1 MIDISKLMPKML
13 TGEELMKALAVLP
26 EYDKEA
32 RSKSVT
38 ERLIALNDLYNV
50 YIPNSMSTEVY
61 SKMYLAL
68 IRSLNKKFSRDA
80 VVQRNSTVGV
90 IGGADSF
97 TITGCG
103 GIGKSASIGRAVE
116 LVAEKRIILDENLNE
131 VIPILSVQCPFD
143 SSVKSLLL
151 SILKTVDDV
160 LVESDYY
167 DKALKVRA
175 TTDNLISMVS
185 KVALNHIGLLIVD
198 EIQNVVNSKN
208 GRQLVG
214 MLTQLINSSGISIC
228 MVGTPACEPFFEQEM
243 HLARRTLGLKY
254 SSMEFDE
261 TFIYFCNML
270 WSYQYVKNRT
280 NITPAIVNWLYEHSS
295 GIVSVVVSL
304 IHDAQEIAILN
315 GTEEINLANLSEAY
329 KNRLSMLHS
338 YIEPTIT
345 KKKQTSTKKKTVTYT
360 EIGETVEEDGLIS
373 ELVAKAKT
381 ENLDIVSLFRQCFPV
396 IEVVV

>member
-1 MIDISKLMPKML
+1 MIDVSKMRPKML
-13 TGEELMKALAVLP
+13 AGEELMKALTVLP
-26 EYDKEA
+26 QYDKGIRN
-32 RSKSVT
+32 RSET
-38 ERLIALNDLYNV
+38 ERLIALNDLYNI
-50 YIPNSMSTEVY
+50 YIPNAMSTEIY

-68 IRSLNKKFSRDA
+68 IRSLNKKFSKEA
-80 VVQRNSTVGV
+80 VVQRNSPVGV

-103 GIGKSASIGRAVE
+103 GIGKSASIGRAVV
-116 LVAEKRIILDENLNE
+116 LIAEKKTILTDNWNE

-151 SILKTVDDV
+151 SILKEVDSV
-160 LVESDYY
+160 VCSDYY

-175 TTDNLISMVS
+175 TTDTLISMVS

-214 MLTQLINSSGISIC
+214 MLTQLINSSGIAIC
-228 MVGTPACEPFFEQEM
+228 MVGTLACEPFFEQEM

-254 SSMEFDE
+254 GPMSYDE
-261 TFIYFCNML
+261 NFIYFCRTL
-270 WSYQYVKNRT
+270 WEYQYVKNKSE
-280 NITPAIVNWLYEHSS
+280 ITDAIVNWLYEHSS

-315 GTEEINLANLSEAY
+315 GTEELNLANLNEAY

-338 YIEPTIT
+338 YIEPTVT
-345 KKKQTSTKKKTVTYT
+345 KKKQTSTKRKTVTYT
-360 EIGETVEEDGLIS
+360 EIGEPVEEEGLIFQ
-373 ELVAKAKT
+373 LVTKAKT
-381 ENLDIVSLFRQCFPV
+381 ENLDVVSLFRQHFPV
-396 IEVVV
+396 IEVAL

>member
-1 MIDISKLMPKML
+1 MVDVMKLMPEML
-13 TGEELMKALAVLP
+13 TGEDLMKALTVLP
-26 EYDKEA
+26 EYDKDI
-32 RSKSVT
+32 RNRSVT
-38 ERLIALNDLYNV
+38 ERLIALNDLYNI
-50 YIPNSMSTEVY
+50 YISNAMSTEIY

-68 IRSLNKKFSRDA
+68 IRSLNKKFSKEA
-80 VVQRNSTVGV
+80 VVQRNSPVGV

-116 LVAEKRIILDENLNE
+116 LIADKRTILTNNWNE

-151 SILKTVDDV
+151 SILKEVDSAV
-160 LVESDYY
+160 CSDYY

-175 TTDNLISMVS
+175 TTDTLISMVS

-214 MLTQLINSSGISIC
+214 MLTQLINSSGIAIC

-254 SSMEFDE
+254 GPMSYDE
-261 TFIYFCNML
+261 KFIYFCRTL
-270 WSYQYVKNRT
+270 WEYQYVKNKSE
-280 NITPAIVNWLYEHSS
+280 ITDAIVNWLYEHSS

-315 GTEEINLANLSEAY
+315 GTEELNLANLNEAY
-329 KNRLSMLHS
+329 KNRLSIGYLCMV
-338 YIEPTIT
+338 
-345 KKKQTSTKKKTVTYT
+345 KKRF
-360 EIGETVEEDGLIS
+360 IS
-373 ELVAKAKT
+373 
-381 ENLDIVSLFRQCFPV
+381 I
-396 IEVVV
+396 

>member
-1 MIDISKLMPKML
+1 MIDVSKMMPKML
-13 TGEELMKALAVLP
+13 AGEELMKALTVIP
-26 EYDKEA
+26 EYDKNI
-32 RSKSVT
+32 RNKSET
-38 ERLIALNDLYNV
+38 ERLIALNDLYSI
-50 YIPNSMSTEVY
+50 YIPNTMSTEIY
-61 SKMYLAL
+61 SKMYLSL
-68 IRSLNKKFSRDA
+68 IRSLHKKFSKDA
-80 VVQRNSTVGV
+80 VVQRNSPVGV

-116 LVAEKRIILDENLNE
+116 LIADKRTILTNNWNE

-151 SILKTVDDV
+151 SILKEVDSAV
-160 LVESDYY
+160 CSDYY

-175 TTDNLISMVS
+175 TTDTLISMVS

-214 MLTQLINSSGISIC
+214 MLTQLINSSGIAIC

-254 SSMEFDE
+254 GPMSYDE
-261 TFIYFCNML
+261 KFIYFCRTL
-270 WSYQYVKNRT
+270 WEYQYVKNKSE
-280 NITPAIVNWLYEHSS
+280 ITDAIVNWLYEHSS

-315 GTEEINLANLSEAY
+315 GTEELNLANLNEAY

-338 YIEPTIT
+338 YIEPNIV

-360 EIGETVEEDGLIS
+360 EIGETVEEDGLMS

-381 ENLDIVSLFRQCFPV
+381 ENLDVLSLFRQHFPV
-396 IEVVV
+396 IEVAV

>member
-1 MIDISKLMPKML
+1 MLDVAKLIPEML
-13 TGEELMKALAVLP
+13 AGEELMKALTVLP
-26 EYDKEA
+26 QYDKGIRNRRE
-32 RSKSVT
+32 T
-38 ERLIALNDLYNV
+38 ERLIALNDLYNI
-50 YIPNSMSTEVY
+50 YIPNTMSTEIY
-61 SKMYLAL
+61 SKMYLSL
-68 IRSLNKKFSRDA
+68 IHSLHKKFSKDA
-80 VVQRNSTVGV
+80 VVQRNSPVGV

-97 TITGCG
+97 TLTGCG

-116 LVAEKRIILDENLNE
+116 LIAGKRTILDDNMNE

-151 SILKTVDDV
+151 SILKEVDGV
-160 LVESDYY
+160 ICSDYY
-167 DKALKVRA
+167 EKAQRVRA
-175 TTDNLISMVS
+175 TTDTLISMVS
-185 KVALNHIGLLIVD
+185 KVALNHLGLLIVD

-254 SSMEFDE
+254 GPMEFDE
-261 TFIYFCNML
+261 SFIYFCNVL
-270 WSYQYVKNRT
+270 WSYQYVRNRT
-280 NITPAIVNWLYEHSS
+280 NITPAIVNWLYEHSG

-315 GTEEINLANLSEAY
+315 GTEELNLANLNETY
-329 KNRLSMLHS
+329 KSRLNMLHS
-338 YIEPTIT
+338 YLEPTIV
-345 KKKQTSTKKKTVTYT
+345 KKKQTSTKKKTVTYSN
-360 EIGETVEEDGLIS
+360 IGEPIEEDALIA
-373 ELVAKAKT
+373 ELVEKAKGN
-381 ENLDIVSLFRQCFPV
+381 NLDVLSLFRHHFPV

>member
-1 MIDISKLMPKML
+1 MIDVAKML
-13 TGEELMKALAVLP
+13 PEMLVGEELMKALTVIP
-26 EYDKEA
+26 EYDKNI
-32 RSKSVT
+32 RNKSET
-38 ERLIALNDLYNV
+38 ERLIALNDLYSI
-50 YIPNSMSTEVY
+50 YIPHAMSTEIY
-61 SKMYLAL
+61 SKMYLSL
-68 IRSLNKKFSRDA
+68 VRSLHKKFSKDA
-80 VVQRNSTVGV
+80 VVQRNSSVGV

-116 LVAEKRIILDENLNE
+116 LISDKRTILTDNWNE

-151 SILKTVDDV
+151 SILKAVDDV

-167 DKALKVRA
+167 EKALKVRA
-175 TTDNLISMVS
+175 TTDTLISMVS

-214 MLTQLINSSGISIC
+214 MLTQLINSSGIAIC

-254 SSMEFDE
+254 GPMSYDE
-261 TFIYFCNML
+261 KFIYFCRTL
-270 WSYQYVKNRT
+270 WEYQYVKNKSE
-280 NITPAIVNWLYEHSS
+280 ITDAIVNWLYEHSS

-315 GTEEINLANLSEAY
+315 GTEELNLANLNEAY

-338 YIEPTIT
+338 YIEPNIV

-360 EIGETVEEDGLIS
+360 EIGETVEEDGLMS

-381 ENLDIVSLFRQCFPV
+381 ENLDVLSLFRQHFPV
-396 IEVVV
+396 IEVAV

>member
-1 MIDISKLMPKML
+1 MIDVMKLMPEML
-13 TGEELMKALAVLP
+13 TGEDLMKALTVIP
-26 EYDKEA
+26 EYDENI
-32 RSKSVT
+32 RNKSET
-38 ERLIALNDLYNV
+38 ERLIALNDLYNI
-50 YIPNSMSTEVY
+50 YIPNAMSTEIY

-68 IRSLNKKFSRDA
+68 IRSLNKKFSKDA
-80 VVQRNSTVGV
+80 VVQRNSPVGV

-116 LVAEKRIILDENLNE
+116 LIASKTTILTDNWNE
-131 VIPILSVQCPFD
+131 VVPILSVQCPFD

-151 SILKTVDDV
+151 SILKAVDDV
-160 LVESDYY
+160 VLSDYY
-167 DKALKVRA
+167 EKALKVRA
-175 TTDNLISMVS
+175 TTDTLISMVS

-254 SSMEFDE
+254 GPMSYDE
-261 TFIYFCNML
+261 KFIYFCRTL
-270 WSYQYVKNRT
+270 WEYQYVKNKSE
-280 NITPAIVNWLYEHSS
+280 ITDAIINWLYEHSS

-304 IHDAQEIAILN
+304 IHDAQEIAILD
-315 GTEEINLANLSEAY
+315 GTEELNLANLNEAY

-338 YIEPTIT
+338 YIEPNIV

-360 EIGETVEEDGLIS
+360 EIGEPVEEDGLMS
-373 ELVAKAKT
+373 ELVAKAKI
-381 ENLDIVSLFRQCFPV
+381 ENLDIVSLFNQHFPV
-396 IEVVV
+396 IEVAV

>member
-1 MIDISKLMPKML
+1 MVDVAKMMPEML
-13 TGEELMKALAVLP
+13 SDESLMKALTVLP

-38 ERLIALNDLYNV
+38 ERLIALNNLYQI
-50 YIPNSMSTEVY
+50 YIPNTMSTEIY
-61 SKMYLAL
+61 SKIYLSL
-68 IRSLNKKFSRDA
+68 IRSLHKKFSKDA
-80 VVQRNSTVGV
+80 VVQRNSPMGV

-97 TITGCG
+97 AITGCG

-116 LVAEKRIILDENLNE
+116 LSAEKRIILSDNWNE

-151 SILKTVDDV
+151 SILKEVDSV
-160 LVESDYY
+160 VCSDYY

-175 TTDNLISMVS
+175 TTDTLISMVS

-228 MVGTPACEPFFEQEM
+228 MVGTPVCEPFFEQEM

-254 SSMEFDE
+254 SPMSYDE
-261 TFIYFCNML
+261 NFIYFCRTL
-270 WSYQYVKNRT
+270 WEYQYVKNKSE
-280 NITPAIVNWLYEHSS
+280 ITDAIVNWLYEHSS

-315 GTEEINLANLSEAY
+315 GTEELNLANLNEAY

-338 YIEPTIT
+338 YIEPSIV
-345 KKKQTSTKKKTVTYT
+345 KKKQTSTKRKTVTYT
-360 EIGETVEEDGLIS
+360 EIGEPIKEDSLIA

-381 ENLDIVSLFRQCFPV
+381 ENLDVISLFRKSFPV
-396 IEVVV
+396 IEVAL

>member
-1 MIDISKLMPKML
+1 MIDVAKLMPEML
-13 TGEELMKALAVLP
+13 AGEELMKALTVIP
-26 EYDKEA
+26 EYDKNI
-32 RSKSVT
+32 RNKSET
-38 ERLIALNDLYNV
+38 ERLIALNDLYSI
-50 YIPNSMSTEVY
+50 YIPNTMSTEVY

-68 IRSLNKKFSRDA
+68 IRSLNKKFSKNA
-80 VVQRNSTVGV
+80 VIQKNSSMGV

-116 LVAEKRIILDENLNE
+116 LIADKRTILTDNWNE

-151 SILKTVDDV
+151 SILKEVDSV
-160 LVESDYY
+160 VCSDYY
-167 DKALKVRA
+167 EKALKVRA
-175 TTDNLISMVS
+175 TTDTLISMVS

-254 SSMEFDE
+254 SPMSYDE
-261 TFIYFCNML
+261 NFIYFCRTL
-270 WSYQYVKNRT
+270 WEYQYVKNKSE
-280 NITPAIVNWLYEHSS
+280 ITDAIVNWLYEHSS

-315 GTEEINLANLSEAY
+315 GTEELNLANLNEAY
-329 KNRLSMLHS
+329 KSRLSMLHS
-338 YIEPTIT
+338 YIDPSIT
-345 KKKQTSTKKKTVTYT
+345 KKAQTSTKKRTVTY
-360 EIGETVEEDGLIS
+360 VEESQPIEEDNLIS
-373 ELVAKAKT
+373 KLVAKSKS
-381 ENLDIVSLFRQCFPV
+381 ESLDILSLFRQHF
-396 IEVVV
+396 EVTEVAV

>member
-1 MIDISKLMPKML
+1 MIDVMKLMPEML
-13 TGEELMKALAVLP
+13 TGEDLMKALTVIP
-26 EYDKEA
+26 EYDENI
-32 RSKSVT
+32 RNKSET
-38 ERLIALNDLYNV
+38 ERLIALNDLYNI
-50 YIPNSMSTEVY
+50 YIPNAMSTEIY

-68 IRSLNKKFSRDA
+68 IRSLNKKFSKDA
-80 VVQRNSTVGV
+80 VVQRNSPVGV

-103 GIGKSASIGRAVE
+103 CIGMSASIGRAVE
-116 LVAEKRIILDENLNE
+116 LIASKTTILTDNWNE
-131 VIPILSVQCPFD
+131 VVPILSVQCPFD

-151 SILKTVDDV
+151 SILKAVDDV
-160 LVESDYY
+160 VLSDYY
-167 DKALKVRA
+167 EKALKVRA
-175 TTDNLISMVS
+175 TTDTLISMVS

-254 SSMEFDE
+254 GPMSYDE
-261 TFIYFCNML
+261 KFIYFCRTL
-270 WSYQYVKNRT
+270 WEYQYVKNKSE
-280 NITPAIVNWLYEHSS
+280 ITDAIVNWLYEHSS

-304 IHDAQEIAILN
+304 IHDAQEIAILD
-315 GTEEINLANLSEAY
+315 GTEELNLANLNEAY

-338 YIEPTIT
+338 YIEPNIV

-360 EIGETVEEDGLIS
+360 EIGEPVEEDGLMS
-373 ELVAKAKT
+373 ELVAKAKI
-381 ENLDIVSLFRQCFPV
+381 ENLDIVSLFNQHFPV
-396 IEVVV
+396 IEVAV

>member
-1 MIDISKLMPKML
+1 MVDVAKMMPEML
-13 TGEELMKALAVLP
+13 SDESLMKALTVLP

-38 ERLIALNDLYNV
+38 ERLIALNNLYQI
-50 YIPNSMSTEVY
+50 YIPNTMSTEIY
-61 SKMYLAL
+61 SKIYLSL
-68 IRSLNKKFSRDA
+68 IRSLHKKFSKDA
-80 VVQRNSTVGV
+80 VVQRNSPMGV

-116 LVAEKRIILDENLNE
+116 LIADKRTILTDNWNE

-151 SILKTVDDV
+151 SILKEVDSV
-160 LVESDYY
+160 VCSDYY
-167 DKALKVRA
+167 EKALKVRA
-175 TTDNLISMVS
+175 TTDTLISMVS

-254 SSMEFDE
+254 GPMSYDE
-261 TFIYFCNML
+261 NFIYFCRTL
-270 WSYQYVKNRT
+270 WEYQYVKNKSE
-280 NITPAIVNWLYEHSS
+280 ITDAIVNWLYEHSS

-315 GTEEINLANLSEAY
+315 GTEELNLANLNEAY
-329 KNRLSMLHS
+329 KNRLSKLHS
-338 YIEPTIT
+338 YIEPTVT
-345 KKKQTSTKKKTVTYT
+345 KKKQTSTKRKTVTYT
-360 EIGETVEEDGLIS
+360 EIGEPVKEDGLIT

-381 ENLDIVSLFRQCFPV
+381 ENLDVVSLFRKSFPV
-396 IEVVV
+396 IEVTV

>member
-13 TGEELMKALAVLP
+13 TEEELMKALTVLP
-26 EYDKEA
+26 EYDKEV
-32 RSKSVT
+32 RSKSET
-38 ERLIALNDLYNV
+38 ERLIALNDLYSV
-50 YIPNSMSTEVY
+50 YVPNTMSTEVY

-68 IRSLNKKFSRDA
+68 IRSLNKKFSKNA
-80 VVQRNSTVGV
+80 VIQKNSSAGV

-97 TITGCG
+97 TIMGCG

-116 LVAEKRIILDENLNE
+116 LIGEKRTILDENLNE

-175 TTDNLISMVS
+175 TTDTLISMVS

-254 SSMEFDE
+254 GPMSYDE
-261 TFIYFCNML
+261 KFIYFCRTL
-270 WSYQYVKNRT
+270 WEYQYVKNKSE
-280 NITPAIVNWLYEHSS
+280 ITDAIVNWLYEHSG

-304 IHDAQEIAILN
+304 LHDAQEIAILN
-315 GTEEINLANLSEAY
+315 GTEELSLANLNEAF
-329 KNRLSMLHS
+329 KSRLSMLHS
-338 YIEPTIT
+338 YIDPSIT
-345 KKKQTSTKKKTVTYT
+345 KKAQTSTKKRTVTYV
-360 EIGETVEEDGLIS
+360 EKSQPIEEDNLIS
-373 ELVAKAKT
+373 KLVAKSKA
-381 ENLDIVSLFRQCFPV
+381 ESFDILSLFRQHF
-396 IEVVV
+396 EVVEVAV

>member
-1 MIDISKLMPKML
+1 MIDVMKLMPEML
-13 TGEELMKALAVLP
+13 TGEDLMKALTVIP
-26 EYDKEA
+26 EYDENI
-32 RSKSVT
+32 RNKSET
-38 ERLIALNDLYNV
+38 ERLIALNDLYNI
-50 YIPNSMSTEVY
+50 YIPNAMSTEIY

-68 IRSLNKKFSRDA
+68 IRSLNKKFSKDA
-80 VVQRNSTVGV
+80 VVQRNSPVGV

-116 LVAEKRIILDENLNE
+116 LIASKTTILTDNWNE
-131 VIPILSVQCPFD
+131 VVPILSVQCPFD

-151 SILKTVDDV
+151 SILKAVDDV
-160 LVESDYY
+160 VLSDYY
-167 DKALKVRA
+167 EKALKVRA
-175 TTDNLISMVS
+175 TTDTLISMVS

-254 SSMEFDE
+254 GPMSYDE
-261 TFIYFCNML
+261 KFIYFCRTL
-270 WSYQYVKNRT
+270 WEYQYVKNKSE
-280 NITPAIVNWLYEHSS
+280 ITDAIVNWLYEHSS

-304 IHDAQEIAILN
+304 IHDAQEIAILD
-315 GTEEINLANLSEAY
+315 GTEELNLANLNEAY

-338 YIEPTIT
+338 YIEPNIV

-360 EIGETVEEDGLIS
+360 EIGEPVEEDGLMS
-373 ELVAKAKT
+373 ELVAKAKI
-381 ENLDIVSLFRQCFPV
+381 ENLDIVSLFNQHFPV
-396 IEVVV
+396 IEVAV

>member
-1 MIDISKLMPKML
+1 MIDIMKLMPKML
-13 TGEELMKALAVLP
+13 TGEELMKSLTVLP
-26 EYDKEA
+26 EYDKNIRN
-32 RSKSVT
+32 RSET
-38 ERLIALNDLYNV
+38 ERLIALNDLYQI
-50 YIPNSMSTEVY
+50 YIPNTMSTEIY

-68 IRSLNKKFSRDA
+68 IRSLSKKFSKDA
-80 VVQRNSTVGV
+80 VVQRNSTIGI

-116 LVAEKRIILDENLNE
+116 LVADKKTILTDNWNE

-151 SILKTVDDV
+151 SILKEVDSV
-160 LVESDYY
+160 IGSDYY

-175 TTDNLISMVS
+175 TTDTLISMVS

-208 GRQLVG
+208 GKQLVG

-254 SSMEFDE
+254 GPMEYDE
-261 TFIYFCNML
+261 RFIYFCRVL
-270 WSYQYVKNRT
+270 WSYQYVKNQT
-280 NITPAIVNWLYEHSS
+280 NITPVIVNWLYEHSS

-315 GTEEINLANLSEAY
+315 GTEELNLANLNEAY

-338 YIEPTIT
+338 YIEPTVV
-345 KKKQTSTKKKTVTYT
+345 KKKQTTTKRKRVTYT
-360 EIGETVEEDGLIS
+360 ETGEPVEEDGLIAT
-373 ELVAKAKT
+373 LVAKSKKD
-381 ENLDIVSLFRQCFPV
+381 NLDVLSVFRQHF
-396 IEVVV
+396 EVVEVAI

>member
-13 TGEELMKALAVLP
+13 TGEELMKALTILP
-26 EYDKEA
+26 EYDKEV
-32 RSKSVT
+32 RSKSET
-38 ERLIALNDLYNV
+38 ERLIALNDLYSV
-50 YIPNSMSTEVY
+50 YIPNTMSTEVY

-68 IRSLNKKFSRDA
+68 IRSLNKKFSKNA
-80 VVQRNSTVGV
+80 VIQKNSSMGV

-116 LVAEKRIILDENLNE
+116 LVAEKRIILDDNLNE

-151 SILKTVDDV
+151 SILKEVDSIV
-160 LVESDYY
+160 CSDYY
-167 DKALKVRA
+167 EKALKVRA
-175 TTDNLISMVS
+175 TTDTLISMVS

-208 GRQLVG
+208 GKQLVG
-214 MLTQLINSSGISIC
+214 MLTQLINSSGVSIC

-254 SSMEFDE
+254 GPMEFDE
-261 TFIYFCNML
+261 TFIYFCNVL

-280 NITPAIVNWLYEHSS
+280 NITPSIINWLYEHSG
-295 GIVSVVVSL
+295 GIASVVVSL

-315 GTEEINLANLSEAY
+315 GTEELNLANLNEAY
-329 KNRLSMLHS
+329 KSRLSMLHS
-338 YIEPTIT
+338 YIEPTVT
-345 KKKQTSTKKKTVTYT
+345 KKKQTSTKRKTVTYT
-360 EIGETVEEDGLIS
+360 EIGESVEENGLIS
-373 ELVAKAKT
+373 ELVATAKKN
-381 ENLDIVSLFRQCFPV
+381 NLDVLSLFCQHF
-396 IEVVV
+396 EVVEVAV

>member
-1 MIDISKLMPKML
+1 MIDVAKLMPEML
-13 TGEELMKALAVLP
+13 AGEELMKALTVIP
-26 EYDKEA
+26 EYDKNI
-32 RSKSVT
+32 RNKSET
-38 ERLIALNDLYNV
+38 ERLIALNDLYSI
-50 YIPNSMSTEVY
+50 YIPNTMSTEVY

-68 IRSLNKKFSRDA
+68 IRSLNKKFSKNA
-80 VVQRNSTVGV
+80 VIQKNSSMGV

-116 LVAEKRIILDENLNE
+116 LIADKRTILTDNWNE

-151 SILKTVDDV
+151 SILKEVDSV
-160 LVESDYY
+160 VCSDYY
-167 DKALKVRA
+167 EKALKVRA
-175 TTDNLISMVS
+175 TTDTLISMVS

-254 SSMEFDE
+254 SPMSYDE
-261 TFIYFCNML
+261 NFIYFCRTL
-270 WSYQYVKNRT
+270 WEYQYVKNKSE
-280 NITPAIVNWLYEHSS
+280 ITDAIVNWLYEHSS

-315 GTEEINLANLSEAY
+315 GIEELNLANLNEAY
-329 KNRLSMLHS
+329 KSRLSMLHS
-338 YIEPTIT
+338 YIEPTVT
-345 KKKQTSTKKKTVTYT
+345 KKKQTSTKRKTVTYT
-360 EIGETVEEDGLIS
+360 EIGEPVEEEGLIS
-373 ELVAKAKT
+373 QLVAKAKT
-381 ENLDIVSLFRQCFPV
+381 ENLDVISLFRKSFPV
-396 IEVVV
+396 IEVTV

>member
-1 MIDISKLMPKML
+1 MVDVMKLMPEML
-13 TGEELMKALAVLP
+13 TGEDLMKALTVLP
-26 EYDKEA
+26 EYDKDI
-32 RSKSVT
+32 RNRSVT
-38 ERLIALNDLYNV
+38 ERLIALNDLYNI
-50 YIPNSMSTEVY
+50 YISNAMSTEIY

-68 IRSLNKKFSRDA
+68 IRSLNKKFSKEA
-80 VVQRNSTVGV
+80 VVQRNSPVGV

-116 LVAEKRIILDENLNE
+116 LIADKRTILTNNWNE

-151 SILKTVDDV
+151 SILKEVDSAV
-160 LVESDYY
+160 CSDYY

-175 TTDNLISMVS
+175 TTDTLISMVS

-214 MLTQLINSSGISIC
+214 MLTQLINSSGIAIC

-254 SSMEFDE
+254 GPMSYDE
-261 TFIYFCNML
+261 KFIYFCRTL
-270 WSYQYVKNRT
+270 WEYQYVKNKSE
-280 NITPAIVNWLYEHSS
+280 ITDAIVNWLYEHSS

-315 GTEEINLANLSEAY
+315 GTEELNLANLNEAY

-338 YIEPTIT
+338 YIEPNIV

-360 EIGETVEEDGLIS
+360 EIGETVEEDGLMS

-381 ENLDIVSLFRQCFPV
+381 ENLDVLSLFRQHFPV
-396 IEVVV
+396 IEVAV